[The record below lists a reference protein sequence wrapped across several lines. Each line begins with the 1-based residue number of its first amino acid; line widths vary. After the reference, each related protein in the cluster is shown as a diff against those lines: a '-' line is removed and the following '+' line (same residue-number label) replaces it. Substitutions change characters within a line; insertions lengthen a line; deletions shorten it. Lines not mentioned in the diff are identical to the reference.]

1 MRGGT
6 PYRLL
11 LGLREPE
18 IPSWLDALS
27 DDDPVVLKQL
37 NLRKKHLGERRH
49 AVLQLLDEPVAHE
62 AAWELL
68 HQLMA
73 ELPAHHPQ
81 RYRVQGPIIRNLL
94 TGDVFDTS
102 VPGIDPLE
110 VAGQLVQ
117 EDLVLLAQGP
127 GEPHYRVLGGV
138 VCFPA
143 HWSVLEK
150 LGQQLPDVHDPV
162 PRWRT
167 DAARPA
173 LNFLTRLASESRPL
187 IRWNWTLMP
196 TPELHLSNF
205 YDAPTGPHDAPP
217 DDVCGIEHLHLR
229 LERQYFHR

>member
-1 MRGGT
+1 
-6 PYRLL
+6 
-11 LGLREPE
+11 
-18 IPSWLDALS
+18 
-27 DDDPVVLKQL
+27 
-37 NLRKKHLGERRH
+37 
-49 AVLQLLDEPVAHE
+49 
-62 AAWELL
+62 
-68 HQLMA
+68 MA
-73 ELPAHHPQ
+73 ELPAHHPH
-81 RYRVQGPIIRNLL
+81 RYQVQGPVIHNLL

-102 VPGIDPLE
+102 APGTDPLE

-117 EDLVLLAQGP
+117 EDLVLLTRG
-127 GEPHYRVLGGV
+127 GGDSHYRVLGGV

-173 LNFLTRLASESRPL
+173 LNFLSRLSPDSPPL

-205 YDAPTGPHDAPP
+205 YDAPPGPHTAPP
-217 DDVCGIEHLHLR
+217 DDVSGIEHLHLR
-229 LERQYFHR
+229 LERQFFHRLPQSQCVVFTIRTYQRPLHQAVAGRPVMAGALAGALRDLPYEHLQYKVNLQNGVCMIVRKKQHYSAA